1 MPNSWAPP
9 PSGANLKIWEPMD
22 SDPNGSDLQKQIRI
36 LYHRLKQNEID
47 QQFIIDAR
55 FYYLTGR
62 NRPNMK

>member
-1 MPNSWAPP
+1 
-9 PSGANLKIWEPMD
+9 MD